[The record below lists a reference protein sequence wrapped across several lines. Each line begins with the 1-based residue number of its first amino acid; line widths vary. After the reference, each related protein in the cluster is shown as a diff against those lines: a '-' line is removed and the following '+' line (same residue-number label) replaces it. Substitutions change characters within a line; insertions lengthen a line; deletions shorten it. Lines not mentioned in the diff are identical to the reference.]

1 MTLIDPELLASLETG
16 GRAKKEAMATTLVA
30 FDDAIAA
37 LQDPE
42 EPAPADPG
50 TVTRL
55 PLTTTTALTAI
66 HREDAIAGGRQ
77 WLVPLATDPTEDMA
91 LTISGDDVSAGMP
104 FAFDVPD
111 DPGQTHGLRT
121 VELGPT
127 TLGFV
132 ATFVDDSAVIQITGG
147 PQASAVIEVGDVFTL
162 PDVADWTSSDLTV
175 TAVDFEVAPPE
186 VTIAAAME
194 YTGEAEG
201 PEEAGTSLPLTLVKA
216 VGSLNGGTD
225 PVIMVPGAQVFVLVS
240 TNPSTGP
247 VVKINGG
254 IVAPVTV
261 HDDIVGSAEFD
272 TDSTPPAVV
281 GMNVTL
287 PVLPLT
293 TGAKTAIPAYAG
305 RKLLADD
312 AITINAGVFPAG
324 TVMAVWYDATADQ
337 PSFAE
342 GTQVIL
348 EFPDD
353 KIAAPKVRKTAISA
367 HYATT
372 VEIES
377 VIHEVW
383 HVEGNL
389 DDA

>member
-1 MTLIDPELLASLETG
+1 MTTLIDPDLLASLETG

-30 FDDAIAA
+30 FDAAIAA

-50 TVTRL
+50 TVTRQ
-55 PLTTTTALTAI
+55 PLTATTALTEI
-66 HREDAIAGGRQ
+66 HREDAVAGGRQ
-77 WLVPLATDPTEDMA
+77 WLVPLATDPTDDMA
-91 LTISGDDVSAGMP
+91 LTLSGDDVSAGMP

-121 VELGPT
+121 IELAPT

-147 PQASAVIEVGDVFTL
+147 PQASVVIEVGDVFTL

-186 VTIAAAME
+186 VTVTGAME
-194 YTGEAEG
+194 YTGEVGG
-201 PEEAGTSLPLTLVKA
+201 PEEAGTSLPVTLEKA
-216 VGSLNGGTD
+216 VGSLNGGTE
-225 PVIMVPGAQVFVLVS
+225 PVIMVPGTQVFVLVS

-272 TDSTPPAVV
+272 ADTRPPAIVN
-281 GMNVTL
+281 MNVTL
-287 PVLPLT
+287 PGEVLA
-293 TGAKTAIPAYAG
+293 TGNHTSIEAEG
-305 RKLLADD
+305 GSKLEVDGQYTIHAD
-312 AITINAGVFPAG
+312 THRLN
-324 TVMAVWYDATADQ
+324 TVIALWWEEGDTQ
-337 PSFAE
+337 PSFVD
-342 GTQVIL
+342 GTNVDFRL
-348 EFPDD
+348 P
-353 KIAAPKVRKTAISA
+353 PGKVASPAVENSAISA
-367 HYATT
+367 HYFKKVGST
-372 VEIES
+372 EI
-377 VIHEVW
+377 W